1 MDAET
6 NPVVDYPGPVVQRA
20 QIVNRLNKLHFR
32 SEPVLVVLR
41 HKQHA
46 FTLHLKAVPEICDG
60 TVLRARWVDAEDIPN
75 NLHQF
80 DLVKIVIPDI
90 AAALKLTSETVW
102 LEPDVLQVEIP
113 IRLRPIA
120 SRAVCRHP
128 GSPAI
133 TTRLTQHSICFEG
146 RLVDYSPRGM
156 KLAVQVAE
164 RQSFY
169 MFAPNREVS
178 LNLERNG
185 KTLFAGPV
193 TVVRSEGDPDRLTV
207 VVAPLEDCTPRYQP
221 KEERTRRYAISPAPD
236 ISFTHPLTDER
247 TTLPV
252 LTLAALGLSVQEDPE
267 RAQLLPGLV
276 IENITLNVC
285 GSHFVTFTGQVVSR
299 RAGDEVVCGIAILD
313 ISVDDHHQLIGLVH
327 RAEDDHAY
335 LRLNKDPDKFFE
347 FLFETGFLYPE
358 KYKMLHQNRDALLDA
373 YHKLYLNPNH
383 IARCFVYLEN
393 NSIYG
398 HVSALKIYR
407 NTWLNHHHAALS
419 NRKAGFKVL
428 RQISEFHTKSF
439 MLNPL
444 HMRYVVGIWR
454 PNNDFPA
461 KFFGRFKTTLDN
473 PQLCSI
479 DTFSYLTVNLAE
491 CTDADDRR
499 GPWELTRATR
509 QDLREFE
516 GYYQQRSGGLLTKAF
531 DLTPENFEDR
541 SISEEYAATG
551 LKRERYLYAV
561 RYGLDLKA
569 LVEIQDTNLG
579 LNLSELTSAVYI
591 YVLDEEM
598 VTPKIL
604 DYIKC
609 MVAGKTQREST
620 TIMLYPHTY
629 LERYLLEAEK
639 DYNVWILNLNV
650 EATDAYL
657 KHLSRYCR

>member
-1 MDAET
+1 M
-6 NPVVDYPGPVVQRA
+6 
-20 QIVNRLNKLHFR
+20 
-32 SEPVLVVLR
+32 
-41 HKQHA
+41 
-46 FTLHLKAVPEICDG
+46 
-60 TVLRARWVDAEDIPN
+60 
-75 NLHQF
+75 
-80 DLVKIVIPDI
+80 
-90 AAALKLTSETVW
+90 KLTSETVW

-444 HMRYVVGIWR
+444 H
-454 PNNDFPA
+454 
-461 KFFGRFKTTLDN
+461 
-473 PQLCSI
+473 
-479 DTFSYLTVNLAE
+479 
-491 CTDADDRR
+491 DRR